1 VRVDFPGLRLFPQAV
16 YAFTQ
21 FGLPVGSQRGSPV
34 NNSLNLASKP
44 FSNRIVP
51 WALTVIILFVSLIGL
66 LVVVQLTTN
75 ARREAATVEGQ
86 ITQLKQREHTLLDAA
101 KEVKQSF
108 TPEQQQAIPA
118 AHELVDRK
126 AFSWSRL
133 LADLEASLPPN
144 VKVSRISVRDVN
156 RQGDQTIAQLDIA
169 LFTKNPSTMTDLLKT
184 WQEDGVF
191 YAEIRSQNLAKGG
204 GESGTE
210 YELAVNYR
218 ARVGYSSENV
228 AEVDA
233 AKKES
238 EDPR

>member
-1 VRVDFPGLRLFPQAV
+1 MRVDFPGLRLFPQAV

-21 FGLPVGSQRGSPV
+21 FGLPVGSQRGSSV

-51 WALTVIILFVSLIGL
+51 WALTMIILFVSLIGL

-86 ITQLKQREHTLLDAA
+86 ITQLKQREHSLLDAA

-191 YAEIRSQNLAKGG
+191 YAEIRSQNLAKGR
-204 GESGTE
+204 GEAGTE

-218 ARVGYSSENV
+218 ARAGYSSENV

-238 EDPR
+238 EVPR